1 MRFIQMF
8 KLLKKSQRQRAKVSL
23 ILLDWNVRESFHICH
38 YLRSQ
43 TVSRD
48 SFEIIVLEYYSQ
60 LTEAVKKFEEDIDT
74 LAVLGMPDGCY
85 YHKHLMYNIGALL
98 AQGEIIVIC
107 DSDAMVKPTFI
118 ESILQFF
125 ETYPNHFLHMDQF
138 RNHRQ
143 DLYPFSYPSFEEV
156 IGPGCINYSDGKTT
170 GVVETSDRL
179 HRRNYGACLCMKRKD
194 FFAIGGSDEHVDFV
208 GHICGPY
215 DLTFRLC
222 NAGKEEVWHEEEFLY
237 HTWHPGSD
245 GIGEYLG
252 PHDGYNVSSTSLEA
266 IWTGR
271 ILPHVPHPLIIKI
284 EQGKTV
290 TEEEILKE
298 GINDTH
304 RQMTDLSFLKSA
316 KSYAEKTYRF
326 PLPKHSPL
334 SSLHQLQFTFISLF
348 QKVYGILKK
357 KISQSPHASPSSPN
371 VRFTLP
377 ILKKKISKLL
387 TQAKQEWLT
396 VTQATSGR
404 KDLWN
409 AISRLY
415 HQKKPHYIVVNSK
428 RDLMILSEFILW
440 QGKMVL
446 RPHNQI
452 KLLYLNDL
460 HDDKIKELLQ
470 TRPQLH
476 LTANTVNE
484 WKQMDQLKDLEYE
497 TL

>member
-1 MRFIQMF
+1 MF
-8 KLLKKSQRQRAKVSL
+8 KLLKKSQLSKPKVSL

-43 TVSRD
+43 TVYRD
-48 SFEIIVLEYYSQ
+48 SFEILVLEYYSQ
-60 LTEAVKKFEEDIDT
+60 LTDAVKKFEEDIDT
-74 LAVLGMPDGCY
+74 LAVLGMPNGCY

-125 ETYPNHFLHMDQF
+125 ETHPNHFLHMDQF

-156 IGPGCINYSDGKTT
+156 IGAGCINYSDGKTT

-179 HRRNYGACLCMKRKD
+179 HRRNYGACLCMKRD
-194 FFAIGGSDEHVDFV
+194 DYFAIGGSDEHVDFV

-222 NAGKEEVWHEEEFLY
+222 NAGKEEVWHEDEFLY

-271 ILPHVPHPLIIKI
+271 TLPHVPHPLVTKI
-284 EQGKTV
+284 QQGESV
-290 TEEEILKE
+290 TEDKILKE
-298 GINDTH
+298 GINATH
-304 RQMTDLSFLKSA
+304 LKMTDLSFLKSA
-316 KSYAEKTYRF
+316 KSYAQETYRF
-326 PLPKHSPL
+326 PLPQKPSL
-334 SSLHQLQFTFISLF
+334 STLTQLQFTFISLF
-348 QKVYGILKK
+348 QKVYGVLKK
-357 KISQSPHASPSSPN
+357 KVSQPSSTSSSSSQI
-371 VRFTLP
+371 RLTLP
-377 ILKKKISKLL
+377 ILRKKVSKLF

-396 VTQATSGR
+396 VNQATSGR

-415 HQKKPHYIVVNSK
+415 RQKTPHTIVVNSK
-428 RDLMILSEFILW
+428 RHLMILSEFILW

-446 RPHNQI
+446 RPHNQL
-452 KLLYLNDL
+452 KLLYLSELSND
-460 HDDKIKELLQ
+460 KMKELVKEGQSCPLFLSQ
-470 TRPQLH
+470 V
-476 LTANTVNE
+476 AANE
-484 WKQMDQLKDLEYE
+484 WKKRDQLKDLEYE